1 MYHILIIEDDTDIRS
16 ELKLMLENA
25 LYQTDVIEDFTHIPA
40 QVDALSPDLILLD
53 IQLPGVDGLSLCREI
68 RKTKDTPVI
77 FVTSRGSS
85 MDELNGIMMGG
96 DDYITKPFSVL
107 ELLARVRALLRR
119 SKVSEGEVLEY
130 AGITLDYEKRVAKVD
145 GREISL
151 TYKEFELL
159 YFLLSNPNIVL
170 TRDRLIEKIWGYDF
184 EGETRTVDVHIA
196 SIRSKIEPYQGIIK
210 TIRSLGYKVGDA
222 K

>member
-1 MYHILIIEDDTDIRS
+1 M
-16 ELKLMLENA
+16 
-25 LYQTDVIEDFTHIPA
+25 
-40 QVDALSPDLILLD
+40 
-53 IQLPGVDGLSLCREI
+53 
-68 RKTKDTPVI
+68 
-77 FVTSRGSS
+77 
-85 MDELNGIMMGG
+85 
-96 DDYITKPFSVL
+96 
-107 ELLARVRALLRR
+107 
-119 SKVSEGEVLEY
+119 SEGEVLEY